1 MPDIAQL
8 DEKTAV
14 LEDFKPVAE
23 VLPEFIM
30 DCAATAKNDL
40 RKLTGLDDSQR
51 ARNVAYVAN
60 MYMAKAWRDWRPV
73 KGWNVDKSGYFHL
86 YSVKTFLQAR
96 LHAVDP
102 VTRGMP
108 RANHTLADKARYAQP
123 AGRRLGEM
131 TPNFLGYP
139 DLSDVALTIACDYLF
154 PEACFLRAYKP
165 MTRGAYG
172 ASGRVAYSFPILN
185 DGRGGNVRGWA
196 TGFDPTPDAGVDIL
210 SGLMVEEKMNIS

>member
-1 MPDIAQL
+1 
-8 DEKTAV
+8 
-14 LEDFKPVAE
+14 
-23 VLPEFIM
+23 
-30 DCAATAKNDL
+30 
-40 RKLTGLDDSQR
+40 
-51 ARNVAYVAN
+51 
-60 MYMAKAWRDWRPV
+60 
-73 KGWNVDKSGYFHL
+73 
-86 YSVKTFLQAR
+86 
-96 LHAVDP
+96 
-102 VTRGMP
+102 
-108 RANHTLADKARYAQP
+108 
-123 AGRRLGEM
+123 M

-172 ASGRVAYSFPILN
+172 ANGRVAYSFPILN